1 MESVRFLGKKFIFS
15 VMALS
20 LLLLGI
26 ASSSMAVVVNA
37 DEVTN
42 RSITLSDSTAG
53 ASNVSYNITFTV
65 GSAGAGAYVLDFCD
79 NSPIA
84 GDTCTAPSGF
94 DASGASVTLPSSG
107 ASVAELNSSPST
119 LLVTQTVASSAT
131 VNLELAGIHNPSYV
145 TDTGAGDGFYMRVI
159 TYASASDAS
168 TNYTTATDLTDAV
181 DTGGFA
187 MSTTSAIGVSGTVN
201 EYMTFCVAN
210 QTISQDCGDAN
221 DTGHFPNVTLGTDG
235 VIDPSTIA
243 TGNIYTQIST
253 NAASGAVI
261 DLKSDATSCGGLRL
275 GGTGA
280 CNIAPAPSSGFSAGT
295 ADFGVELNTPFG
307 TTGDA
312 NDTGTLDPVGDYS
325 TSNYY
330 MNYVTG
336 NATGVTSPY
345 GDPILNTNS
354 LPVNNENEELTFG
367 ASANPNTPAGNYS
380 ATLDMIATGTF

>member
-1 MESVRFLGKKFIFS
+1 
-15 VMALS
+15 MALS
-20 LLLLGI
+20 LLLVGI
-26 ASSSMAVVVNA
+26 ASSSMSVVVNA

-53 ASNVSYNITFTV
+53 ATNVTYNIQFTV
-65 GSAGAGAYVLDFCD
+65 SSAGAGAYVLDFCD

-84 GDTCTAPSGF
+84 GDSCTAPAGF
-94 DASGASVTLPSSG
+94 SGASASTTTSG
-107 ASVAELNSSPST
+107 ASVAELNSSVST
-119 LLVTQTVASSAT
+119 LLVTQTVAGSAS
-131 VNLELAGIHNPSYV
+131 VNLTLNGITNPNYV

-159 TYASASDAS
+159 TYASAGDAAS
-168 TNYTTATDLTDAV
+168 YTGPTVLTNSV

-235 VIDPSTIA
+235 VIDPSAVA

-253 NAASGAVI
+253 NASSGAVI
-261 DLKSDATSCGGLRL
+261 DIKSDSTGCGGLRL

-280 CNIAPAPSSGFSAGT
+280 CNITPETTATTAGSLVGH
-295 ADFGVELNTPFG
+295 ANFGVLLNTPFG
-307 TTGDA
+307 TSGDT
-312 NDTGTLDPVGDYS
+312 NDTGTLDPSGSYS
-325 TSNYY
+325 TSDYY
-330 MNYVTG
+330 MHYVSG
-336 NATGVTSPY
+336 DATGVTSPY